1 MQEKP
6 RDWHNFLQYL
16 LIEQHW
22 HGSQHTNGRTDISSA
37 LFASI
42 HLSCTISFTTALHLR
57 PAARLLWVENRHK
70 RHILIY
76 LTLRLQVYSAIKAT
90 DKRQQAAI

>member
-6 RDWHNFLQYL
+6 RDWHNFLRYL

-22 HGSQHTNGRTDISSA
+22 HGSQHTNGRPDISSA

-42 HLSCTISFTTALHLR
+42 HLSCTISFTTALHLL
-57 PAARLLWVENRHK
+57 PAARLLWVESRAQTSHSHLLNTAPASLFSHK
-70 RHILIY
+70 GNG
-76 LTLRLQVYSAIKAT
+76 
-90 DKRQQAAI
+90 